1 MTGSDFDR
9 RNQDI
14 LILDENQSVD
24 DSVLSRQT
32 GVSQRAARPRSTAG
46 GSLCESLKLA
56 REARDL
62 DIRTVASTLKIK
74 PEQLESLE
82 AGSVDAFPK
91 FYALGF
97 LRTYAAYL
105 GEEALGFSANEA
117 VARFKDEREH
127 FQKAQSLSFP
137 VAITEARLPEAPVLL
152 GSAFLAALIYGLWFV
167 MAGASLDSSDGVPGV
182 PVNLVAEVEAIE
194 LPAEDLS
201 LLPQELPELA
211 EGQGKPQVV
220 VADVDSIEEST
231 ARTEEPL
238 KVAAHSPQ
246 MPVEAAPVIPVG
258 PEIAASGSEPRV
270 LLRAKRDAWVRIDG
284 AGDATILNGVMH
296 AGDHVAA
303 PDHGEIK
310 ITTANA
316 GAFELVVDG
325 ESVGRMGEE
334 GQIHQNVSVDIDR
347 LLGLRVRTN

>member
-1 MTGSDFDR
+1 MNR
-9 RNQDI
+9 DI
-14 LILDENQSVD
+14 LILDENQPVD
-24 DSVLSRQT
+24 DSVMSRQSEVPT
-32 GVSQRAARPRSTAG
+32 RNVRPRTQG
-46 GSLCESLKLA
+46 GESLCESLKLA
-56 REARDL
+56 REARNL
-62 DIRTVASTLKIK
+62 DIRTVASSLKIK

-117 VARFKDEREH
+117 VARFKEEREH
-127 FQKAQSLSFP
+127 FQKAQSLAFP

-152 GSAFLAALIYGLWFV
+152 GSAFLAALIYGVWFM
-167 MAGASLDSSDGVPGV
+167 MAGASLDGSDHVPGV
-182 PVNLVAEVEAIE
+182 PAKLVAETEAIE
-194 LPAEDLS
+194 LPVEDLS
-201 LLPQELPELA
+201 ALSQDLPDPAAGQREPEVIPTDTIGAAAPAESAVEPIEVASRPVELPA
-211 EGQGKPQVV
+211 ETERQV
-220 VADVDSIEEST
+220 
-231 ARTEEPL
+231 
-238 KVAAHSPQ
+238 
-246 MPVEAAPVIPVG
+246 PVSQAPVSNEVTG
-258 PEIAASGSEPRV
+258 TGSEPRV
-270 LLRAKRDAWVRIDG
+270 VLRAKRDAWVRIDG

-316 GAFELVVDG
+316 GAFEIVVDG

-334 GQIHQNVSVDIDR
+334 GQIQQNVSVDIDR
-347 LLGLRVRTN
+347 LLGLSVRTN